1 MNKSSTMGK
10 KWLKES
16 SEYFICFWISTKEKK
31 TISIWIPFSIRFSNW
46 IVLNFFPDDGFEI
59 INHDDLNNKFRRIL
73 PIFISAS
80 IFYQDFVF
88 SESILRKRY
97 WNDLLG
103 GHFKFCRSFL
113 ILARTNCGPLVNL
126 TTIAIYTGLK
136 YSETS
141 NINFPGASLSPL

>member
-1 MNKSSTMGK
+1 MSVSSRPDHFSIFTLASSWGVGNRKELNKV
-10 KWLKES
+10 
-16 SEYFICFWISTKEKK
+16 FIYERILNDGEKVTQRVIWIFYLLLNLNEGKK

-73 PIFISAS
+73 PIFISES

-88 SESILRKRY
+88 SESILSKRY

-103 GHFKFCRSFL
+103 GHFKFCRSF
-113 ILARTNCGPLVNL
+113 
-126 TTIAIYTGLK
+126 
-136 YSETS
+136 
-141 NINFPGASLSPL
+141 

>member
-1 MNKSSTMGK
+1 MGK

-31 TISIWIPFSIRFSNW
+31 QFRFESLFRFDFQIGLYW
-46 IVLNFFPDDGFEI
+46 TFFPDDGFEI
-59 INHDDLNNKFRRIL
+59 INHDDLSNKFRRYL

-103 GHFKFCRSFL
+103 GHFKFCRSF
-113 ILARTNCGPLVNL
+113 
-126 TTIAIYTGLK
+126 
-136 YSETS
+136 
-141 NINFPGASLSPL
+141 